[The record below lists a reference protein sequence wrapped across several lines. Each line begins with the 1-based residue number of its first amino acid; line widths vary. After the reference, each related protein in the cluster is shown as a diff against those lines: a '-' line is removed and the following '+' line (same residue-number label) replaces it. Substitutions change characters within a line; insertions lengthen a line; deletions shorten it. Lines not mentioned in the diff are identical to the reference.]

1 MPKDPVFLAQRA
13 VAGDREALE
22 IVWRQHRKWL
32 AAVVMAHMPAEA
44 ELEDVLQEIAVA
56 VVGTIGSL
64 KNPQAIRSWLR
75 SVAIN
80 TVRTAGRRATID
92 RRNRPQDIGN
102 ASLDRS
108 MFSNSEM
115 TVQDTE
121 RGRQQVREAL
131 ELVRSLPEHYRE
143 VILLRAVRG
152 LSQAHI
158 GEVLDVPIKTVET
171 RLRRARAMLTEQM
184 AEREGDELMPDP
196 FRGRGRHEESWKRG
210 ES

>member
-1 MPKDPVFLAQRA
+1 MPKNPVFLAQRA

-44 ELEDVLQEIAVA
+44 ELEDILQEIAVA
-56 VVGTIGSL
+56 VVRTIGSL
-64 KNPQAIRSWLR
+64 KNPQAIRPWLR

-92 RRNRPQDIGN
+92 RRNRPQNVGDACLDQSTSRSSGRSDQDI
-102 ASLDRS
+102 
-108 MFSNSEM
+108 
-115 TVQDTE
+115 E

-131 ELVRSLPEHYRE
+131 ALVCGLPEHYRE
-143 VILLRAVRG
+143 AILLRAVRG

-158 GEVLDVPIKTVET
+158 AEVLGVPIKTVET
-171 RLRRARAMLTEQM
+171 RLRRARGMLTEQM
-184 AEREGDELMPDP
+184 VQRDGDGFVRDSC
-196 FRGRGRHEESWKRG
+196 RGRHGESWKRG

>member
-22 IVWRQHRKWL
+22 VVWRQNREWL

-44 ELEDVLQEIAVA
+44 ELEDILQEIAVA
-56 VVGTIGSL
+56 VVRTIGSL
-64 KNPQAIRSWLR
+64 KNPQAIRPWLR

-92 RRNRPQDIGN
+92 RRNRLQNVGDDL
-102 ASLDRS
+102 LDQS
-108 MFSNSEM
+108 TSNSSE
-115 TVQDTE
+115 TTRQDAE
-121 RGRQQVREAL
+121 RSRHQVREAL
-131 ELVRSLPEHYRE
+131 ALVRGLPEHYRE
-143 VILLRAVRG
+143 AILLRAVRG

-158 GEVLDVPIKTVET
+158 AEVLGLSIKTVET
-171 RLRRARAMLTEQM
+171 RLRRARLMLTEQIVQ
-184 AEREGDELMPDP
+184 REGDDLMPDSC
-196 FRGRGRHEESWKRG
+196 RARQGESWKRG

>member
-1 MPKDPVFLAQRA
+1 MPKDSVFLTQRA
-13 VAGDREALE
+13 VAGNREALG

-44 ELEDVLQEIAVA
+44 ELEDILQEVAVA
-56 VVGTIGSL
+56 MVRTIGSL
-64 KNPQAIRSWLR
+64 KNPQAIRPWLR

-92 RRNRPQDIGN
+92 RRNRPQNVGDACLDQSTSRSSARSDQDI
-102 ASLDRS
+102 
-108 MFSNSEM
+108 
-115 TVQDTE
+115 E

-131 ELVRSLPEHYRE
+131 ALVCGLPEHYRE
-143 VILLRAVRG
+143 AILLRAVRG

-158 GEVLDVPIKTVET
+158 AEVLGISIKTVET
-171 RLRRARAMLTEQM
+171 RLRRGRLMLTEQM
-184 AEREGDELMPDP
+184 VQREGDDLMSDSWRAPH
-196 FRGRGRHEESWKRG
+196 GETWKRG

>member
-1 MPKDPVFLAQRA
+1 MLKDPVFLTQRA

-22 IVWRQHRKWL
+22 VVWRQHRKWL
-32 AAVVMAHMPAEA
+32 AAVVMAHMPGEA
-44 ELEDVLQEIAVA
+44 ELEDILQEVAVA

-64 KNPQAIRSWLR
+64 KNPQAIRPWLR

-92 RRNRPQDIGN
+92 RRNRPQSVGD
-102 ASLDRS
+102 ACLDQSTFNSGERS
-108 MFSNSEM
+108 D
-115 TVQDTE
+115 QDTE

-131 ELVRSLPEHYRE
+131 ALTQGLPEHYRE
-143 VILLRAVRG
+143 TILLRAVRG

-158 GEVLDVPIKTVET
+158 AEVLGISIKTVET
-171 RLRRARAMLTEQM
+171 RLRRARLMLTEQM
-184 AEREGDELMPDP
+184 VKREGDDLMSDSWRAPH
-196 FRGRGRHEESWKRG
+196 GETWKRG